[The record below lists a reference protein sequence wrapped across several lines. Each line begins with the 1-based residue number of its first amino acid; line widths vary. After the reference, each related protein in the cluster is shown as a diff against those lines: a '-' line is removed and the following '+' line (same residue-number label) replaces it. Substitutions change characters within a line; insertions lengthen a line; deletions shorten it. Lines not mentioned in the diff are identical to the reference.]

1 MSGKYKL
8 GVSSWLFV
16 SPFTTQSIESIFEKV
31 SQLGYDAIEIAVEDP
46 TQIDAEKVAA
56 ALRKYNLTA
65 VVCGAFG
72 TSRDLTSND
81 PAIHQECFDYIE
93 ACLKLCNH
101 WGTSFLAGP
110 MYSAVGKRRMLS
122 TVDRKKEWDLA
133 VKNVRIAC
141 EIAAQHH
148 CQLAIEPINR
158 FESDL
163 VNTAADVCQLVKEIN
178 HPAAKISL
186 DGFHMNIE
194 EKNPLEAIL
203 QAGSNLIHMQISENH
218 RGIPGTGTT
227 PWNDYANGL
236 NKINYQG
243 VISLESFTPMNQ
255 QLAEAVCIWK
265 PLADSQEI
273 FAQQGLD
280 FMKKTFK

>member
-1 MSGKYKL
+1 MSAKYKF

-16 SPFTTQSIESIFEKV
+16 SPFTTQSIAPIFEKV

-46 TQIDAEKVAA
+46 SQIDAEQVAA
-56 ALRKYNLTA
+56 ALDKYNLTA

-72 TSRDLTSND
+72 ASRDLTSND
-81 PAIHQECFDYIE
+81 PAIHQECFKYIE
-93 ACLKLCNH
+93 ACLKLCNQ

-122 TVDRKKEWDLA
+122 ADARKKEWNLA

-141 EIAAQHH
+141 EIAAQHN

-158 FESDL
+158 FETDL
-163 VNTAADVCQLVKEIN
+163 VNTSADVCQLVKEIN

-186 DGFHMNIE
+186 DSFHMNIE
-194 EKNPLEAIL
+194 EKNPMEAIL
-203 QAGSNLIHMQISENH
+203 QAGSHLIHMQISENH
-218 RGIPGTGTT
+218 RGIPGTGIT
-227 PWNDYANGL
+227 PWNEYATAL
-236 NKINYQG
+236 NKINYSG
-243 VISLESFTPMNQ
+243 VISVESFTPMNQ

-265 PLADSQEI
+265 PLADSQEE
-273 FAQQGLD
+273 FAQAGLN
-280 FMKKTFK
+280 FMKKIFK

>member
-1 MSGKYKL
+1 MVAKYKY

-16 SPFTTQSIESIFEKV
+16 SPFTTDSIESLFEKV
-31 SQLGYDAIEIAVEDP
+31 AQLGYDAIEIAVEDP
-46 TQIDAEKVAA
+46 TQIDAQKVAA
-56 ALRKYNLTA
+56 ALQKYNLTA

-72 TSRDLTSND
+72 SSRDLTSFD
-81 PAIHQECFDYIE
+81 PAIHQQCFDYIE
-93 ACLKLCNH
+93 ACLKLCNQ
-101 WGTSFLAGP
+101 WGTHFLTGP

-122 TVDRKKEWDLA
+122 AVDRKKEWDLA

-141 EIAAQHH
+141 EMAAQHH

-158 FESDL
+158 FETDL
-163 VNTAADVCQLVKEIN
+163 VNTCAAVCQLVQEIN

-186 DGFHMNIE
+186 DSFHMNIE
-194 EKNPLEAIL
+194 EKNPMEAIQ

-227 PWNDYANGL
+227 PWNEYVHGL
-236 NKINYQG
+236 NKINYNG

-265 PLADSQEI
+265 PMADSQDL
-273 FAQQGLD
+273 FAQEGLD

>member
-16 SPFTTQSIESIFEKV
+16 SPFTTQSIEPIFEKV
-31 SQLGYDAIEIAVEDP
+31 AQLGYDAIEIAVEDP
-46 TQIDAEKVAA
+46 QQIDAEKVAN

-93 ACLKLCNH
+93 ACLKLCNL
-101 WGTSFLAGP
+101 WDTNFLAGP

-122 TVDRKKEWDLA
+122 PVDRKKEWDLA

-141 EIAAQHH
+141 EMAAQHH

-163 VNTAADVCQLVKEIN
+163 VNSAADVCQLVKEIN

-186 DGFHMNIE
+186 DSFHMNIE

-203 QAGSNLIHMQISENH
+203 QAGDNLIHMQISENH
-218 RGIPGTGTT
+218 RGIPGTGIT
-227 PWNDYANGL
+227 PWNDYATGL

-243 VISLESFTPMNQ
+243 MISLESFTPMNQ

-265 PLADSQEI
+265 PLAASQEI

>member
-16 SPFTTQSIESIFEKV
+16 SPFTTQSIEPIFEKV
-31 SQLGYDAIEIAVEDP
+31 AQLGYDAIEIAVEDP
-46 TQIDAEKVAA
+46 KQIDAEKVAA

-72 TSRDLTSND
+72 SSRDLTSND

-93 ACLKLCNH
+93 ACLKLCNQ
-101 WGTSFLAGP
+101 WDTNFLAGP

-122 TVDRKKEWDLA
+122 PVDRKKEWDLA

-141 EIAAQHH
+141 EMAAQHH

-163 VNTAADVCQLVKEIN
+163 INSAADVCQLVKEIN

-186 DGFHMNIE
+186 DSFHMNIE

-203 QAGSNLIHMQISENH
+203 QAGENLIHMQISENH
-218 RGIPGTGTT
+218 RGIPGTGIT

-243 VISLESFTPMNQ
+243 MISLESFTPMNQ

>member
-1 MSGKYKL
+1 MLAKYKFA
-8 GVSSWLFV
+8 VSSWLFV
-16 SPFTTQSIESIFEKV
+16 SPFTTESIEPIFEKV
-31 SQLGYDAIEIAVEDP
+31 AQLGYDAIEIAVEDP
-46 TQIDAEKVAA
+46 ELIDAEKVAI
-56 ALRKYNLTA
+56 ALRKYHLTA

-72 TSRDLTSND
+72 SSRDLTSHD
-81 PAIHQECFDYIE
+81 PAIHQQCFDYIE
-93 ACLKLCNH
+93 ACLKLCNQ
-101 WGTSFLAGP
+101 WGTNFLAGP

-122 TVDRKKEWDLA
+122 SIDRRKEWDLA

-141 EIAAQHH
+141 EMAAQHH

-158 FESDL
+158 FETDL
-163 VNTAADVCQLVKEIN
+163 VNTAADVCKLVQDIK

-186 DGFHMNIE
+186 DSFHMNME
-194 EKNPLEAIL
+194 EKNPTDAIL
-203 QAGSNLIHMQISENH
+203 QAGNNLIHMQISENH

-227 PWNDYANGL
+227 PWDQYAAGL

-243 VISLESFTPMNQ
+243 VISVESFTPMNQ

-273 FAQQGLD
+273 FAQQGLN